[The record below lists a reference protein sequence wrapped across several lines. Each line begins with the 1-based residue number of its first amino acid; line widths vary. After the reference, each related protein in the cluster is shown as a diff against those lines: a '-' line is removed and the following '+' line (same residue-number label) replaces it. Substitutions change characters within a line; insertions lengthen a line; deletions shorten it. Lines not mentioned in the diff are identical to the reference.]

1 MIGHEAALDLAA
13 LAVDFA
19 LSADERAFLDEHLA
33 RCLPC
38 RRRALAFRADARDI
52 AAAPVRPMPGVRAD
66 EVLGSVMAHSVPVS
80 HAMRLALL
88 AAMIALLALG
98 AAAVGA
104 ALLRSHDSELS
115 VVPPV
120 RVPEAETIPV
130 DLSAG
135 AEALTLT
142 GDLRVRSQPRVADDS
157 IKYEPLLAKGTRLRI
172 LDGPVYASGY
182 WWYRVAPYLLQDGRS
197 VPVALSDGATD
208 GWVASAARDGT
219 RWIDAY
225 DPLLLLSWHRLGEIP
240 AVVDDVVGFAG
251 GYVAIESAAPNVWFS
266 PDGSAWREI
275 ALPSGRT
282 HSPVGGGPEAL
293 ALATDGQRVL
303 VVGDEHRA
311 CGETPSDRRDPTG
324 DRACATPVSWLSTD
338 GVTWRRSAAG
348 AAVAADGQLVAVWP
362 VPTGGWDAVAA
373 ARSGERIWWRA
384 ILHSADG
391 SAWAELADESPIDP
405 ADGLVGI
412 GGVADTDGRRL
423 LWAVSAGPDSSVGG
437 GSAGNGAAEGT
448 TTTVTTRAAGGA
460 WSAAHGLDGPDAD
473 VTCGIVAVDAAWW
486 LAGSRGSPAGRLGE
500 TISTVWRRSDAV
512 DGWQAMTLPDDG
524 EDGVPVTD
532 LLRADLGY
540 VAVGSS
546 DEPGAVTH
554 ETWLSSDG
562 TRWIELPRSADP
574 GEDYGPALIADG
586 RAGLVGIGPSSAAP
600 TGESVAWALR

>member
-13 LAVDFA
+13 LAVDFV
-19 LSADERAFLDEHLA
+19 LSADERAVLDEHLA

-66 EVLGSVMAHSVPVS
+66 ELLGSVLARSGPVS

-104 ALLRSHDSELS
+104 GLLRSHDSDLS
-115 VVPPV
+115 IVPPV
-120 RVPEAETIPV
+120 PAPEAETVPV

-135 AEALTLT
+135 GEALTLT

-157 IKYEPLLAKGTRLRI
+157 IKYEPLLTKGTRLRV

-182 WWYRVAPYLLQDGRS
+182 WWYRVSPYVLEDGRS

-219 RWIDAY
+219 RWIDAF
-225 DPLLLLSWHRLGEIP
+225 DPRLLLSWHRVGEIP
-240 AVVDDVVGFAG
+240 TVVDDVVGFAG
-251 GYVAIESAAPNVWFS
+251 GYVAIESAAPHLWFS
-266 PDGSAWREI
+266 PDGIAWQEI
-275 ALPSGRT
+275 ALPSGPAAT
-282 HSPVGGGPEAL
+282 STALSAEAW
-293 ALATDGQRVL
+293 ALATDGQRML
-303 VVGDEHRA
+303 VVGDVHQG
-311 CGETPSDRRDPTG
+311 CSETPSDGRDPTG
-324 DRACATPVSWLSTD
+324 DRVCTTPASWLSTD
-338 GVTWRRSAAG
+338 GVTWRRSG
-348 AAVAADGQLVAVWP
+348 PWGEVADVARLVAVWP
-362 VPTGGWDAVAA
+362 VPSGGWDAVAA
-373 ARSGERIWWRA
+373 SSSGERMRWRG
-384 ILHSADG
+384 LLYSADG
-391 SAWAELADESPIDP
+391 LTWTWLADGSPIDP
-405 ADGLVGI
+405 AGGLVRI

-423 LWAVSAGPDSSVGG
+423 LWVVGAAPDSSASGG
-437 GSAGNGAAEGT
+437 LAGNGAAEGT
-448 TTTVTTRAAGGA
+448 TTTVTTWGIGGGWA
-460 WSAAHGLDGPDAD
+460 TVAGLDGWDAD
-473 VTCGIVAVDAAWW
+473 ATCGIVTVDAAWW
-486 LAGSRGSPAGRLGE
+486 LAGSRKSPIDPLGL
-500 TISTVWRRSDAV
+500 TISTIWRRSAAA
-512 DGWQAMTLPDDG
+512 DGWQAMALPDDG
-524 EDGVPVTD
+524 NDGVPVTD

-562 TRWIELPRSADP
+562 TQWIELPRSADS

-586 RAGLVGIGPSSAAP
+586 PAGLVGIGPSSTAP